1 MAAAAAAGEDEEKRP
16 LLLRPNGGGGKEEED
31 KGGGGGGWRACV
43 LILGTELSD
52 CLAFAGIAR
61 NLVSYL
67 TGVVGES
74 NVAAA
79 RDVSAWT
86 GTCFLTPL
94 VGAFIADS
102 YLADLKGKRVK
113 YAPNDAIIFKRLL
126 L

>member
-1 MAAAAAAGEDEEKRP
+1 MAAAAAAAAAEDEEKRP

-31 KGGGGGGWRACV
+31 KGGGGGWRACV

-102 YLADLKGKRVK
+102 FLGRRTT
-113 YAPNDAIIFKRLL
+113 ILL
-126 L
+126 FLSIYSMVYFFIY